1 MGSKYV
7 LVSLV
12 TMGPSVDELLQA
24 GEELVLQGHLE
35 GEFHSFPA
43 VEHFDLCRINLV

>member
-12 TMGPSVDELLQA
+12 TTIPSMDKLLQA
-24 GEELVLQGHLE
+24 GEEVVLGFWWENFTPYVL
-35 GEFHSFPA
+35 
-43 VEHFDLCRINLV
+43 